1 MTPSETVAGQTTD
14 VRTYYDRPVLKEP
27 VWRWYIP
34 AYFFFGGLAGASSM
48 MALAATIVG
57 NRDLARRARLAAL
70 VSVATGTGFLVADLG
85 RPSRFYNML
94 RVAKVTSPMSV
105 GSWLLAGY
113 GPATAVAAASDMF
126 GVASGVGLAAD
137 AVAGVLGAG
146 VATYTGV
153 LVADTAIPAWHEARR
168 ELPFLFAS
176 GAAASAG
183 AIGAALSSDDSA
195 LPARRLAVTA
205 AIAELVLAEELS
217 RRLGEVGEPY
227 RQGRAGR
234 LAKAEK
240 AVTGVGVV
248 LLGPLGRRR
257 GPRVAGGALIAA
269 GALLGRFAVWQA
281 GHQSAKEPKYV
292 IGPQRRTSEGGT
304 GDGPASDGRATGAA
318 RTDVG
323 ARDSRR

>member
-1 MTPSETVAGQTTD
+1 MTPSGTVAGETTH

-34 AYFFFGGLAGASSM
+34 AYFFSGGLAGASSM
-48 MALAATIVG
+48 LALGATLVG
-57 NRDLARRARLAAL
+57 DRDLARRARLAAL
-70 VSVATGTGFLVADLG
+70 GSVATGAGFLVADLG

-113 GPATAVAAASDMF
+113 GPAAALAAASDLS
-126 GVASGVGLAAD
+126 GVAPGVGLAAD

-146 VATYTGV
+146 VSTYTGL
-153 LVADTAIPAWHEARR
+153 LVADTAIPAWHEARL

-205 AIAELVLAEELS
+205 AIAELALAEELS
-217 RRLGEVGEPY
+217 RRLGELGKPY
-227 RQGRAGR
+227 RQGPAGR

-240 AVTGVGVV
+240 AVTGAGVV

-257 GPRVAGGALIAA
+257 GPRVAGGVLIAA
-269 GALLGRFAVWQA
+269 GALLDRFTVWQA
-281 GHQSAKEPKYV
+281 GRQSAREPKDV
-292 IGPQRRTSEGGT
+292 IGPQRRTS
-304 GDGPASDGRATGAA
+304 DGRTIQGVSA
-318 RTDVG
+318 RTAG
-323 ARDSRR
+323 TAG

>member
-1 MTPSETVAGQTTD
+1 MTPSGTVAGETTH

-34 AYFFFGGLAGASSM
+34 AYFFSGGLAGASSM
-48 MALAATIVG
+48 LALGATLVG
-57 NRDLARRARLAAL
+57 DRDLARRARLAAL
-70 VSVATGTGFLVADLG
+70 GSVATGAGFLVADLG

-113 GPATAVAAASDMF
+113 GPAAALAAASDLS
-126 GVASGVGLAAD
+126 GVAPGVGLAAD

-146 VATYTGV
+146 VSTYTGL
-153 LVADTAIPAWHEARR
+153 LVADTAIPAWHEARH

-183 AIGAALSSDDSA
+183 AIGAALSSDHSA

-205 AIAELVLAEELS
+205 AIAELALAEELS
-217 RRLGEVGEPY
+217 RRLGEVGKPY
-227 RQGRAGR
+227 RQGSAGR

-257 GPRVAGGALIAA
+257 GPRVAGGVLIAA
-269 GALLGRFAVWQA
+269 GALLDRFTVWQA
-281 GHQSAKEPKYV
+281 GRQSAREPKDV
-292 IGPQRRTSEGGT
+292 IGPQRR
-304 GDGPASDGRATGAA
+304 ASDGRTIQGVSA
-318 RTDVG
+318 RTAG
-323 ARDSRR
+323 TAG

>member
-1 MTPSETVAGQTTD
+1 MTPSGTVAGETTH

-34 AYFFFGGLAGASSM
+34 AYFFSGGLAGASSM
-48 MALAATIVG
+48 LALGATLVG
-57 NRDLARRARLAAL
+57 DRDLARRARLAAL
-70 VSVATGTGFLVADLG
+70 GSVATGAGFLVADLG

-113 GPATAVAAASDMF
+113 GPAAALAAASDLS
-126 GVASGVGLAAD
+126 GVAPGVGLAAD

-146 VATYTGV
+146 VSTYTGL
-153 LVADTAIPAWHEARR
+153 LVADTAIPAWHEARH

-205 AIAELVLAEELS
+205 AIAELALAEELS
-217 RRLGEVGEPY
+217 RRLGEVGKPY
-227 RQGRAGR
+227 RQGSAGR

-240 AVTGVGVV
+240 AVTGAGVV

-257 GPRVAGGALIAA
+257 GPRVAGGVLIAA
-269 GALLGRFAVWQA
+269 GALLDRFTVWQA
-281 GHQSAKEPKYV
+281 GRQSAREPKDV
-292 IGPQRRTSEGGT
+292 IGPQRR
-304 GDGPASDGRATGAA
+304 ASDGRTIQGVSA
-318 RTDVG
+318 RTAG
-323 ARDSRR
+323 TAG

>member
-1 MTPSETVAGQTTD
+1 MTPSGTVAGETTH

-34 AYFFFGGLAGASSM
+34 AYFFSGGLAGASSM
-48 MALAATIVG
+48 LALGATLVG
-57 NRDLARRARLAAL
+57 DRDLARRARLAAL
-70 VSVATGTGFLVADLG
+70 GSVATGAGFLVADLG

-105 GSWLLAGY
+105 GSWLLVGY
-113 GPATAVAAASDMF
+113 GPATALAAASDLS
-126 GVASGVGLAAD
+126 GVAPGVGLAAD

-146 VATYTGV
+146 VSTYTGL
-153 LVADTAIPAWHEARR
+153 LVADTAIPAWHEARH

-205 AIAELVLAEELS
+205 AIAELALAEELS
-217 RRLGEVGEPY
+217 RRLGELGKPY
-227 RQGRAGR
+227 RQGPAGR

-257 GPRVAGGALIAA
+257 GPRVAGGVLIAA
-269 GALLGRFAVWQA
+269 GALLDRFTVWQA
-281 GHQSAKEPKYV
+281 GRQSAREPKDV
-292 IGPQRRTSEGGT
+292 IGPQRR
-304 GDGPASDGRATGAA
+304 ASDGRTIQGVSA
-318 RTDVG
+318 RTAG
-323 ARDSRR
+323 TAG

>member
-1 MTPSETVAGQTTD
+1 M
-14 VRTYYDRPVLKEP
+14 
-27 VWRWYIP
+27 
-34 AYFFFGGLAGASSM
+34 
-48 MALAATIVG
+48 
-57 NRDLARRARLAAL
+57 
-70 VSVATGTGFLVADLG
+70 ATGAGFLVADLG

-113 GPATAVAAASDMF
+113 GPATAIAAASDIL
-126 GVASGVGLAAD
+126 GVAPGVGLAAD
-137 AVAGVLGAG
+137 VAAGVLGAG
-146 VATYTGV
+146 VSTYTGV
-153 LVADTAIPAWHEARR
+153 LVADTAIPGWHEARH

-183 AIGAALSSDDSA
+183 AIGAALSSDDSS

-205 AIAELVLAEELS
+205 AIAELALAEEVS
-217 RRLGEVGEPY
+217 RRLGELGKPY
-227 RQGRAGR
+227 RQGPAGR

-269 GALLGRFAVWQA
+269 GALLGRFTVWQA
-281 GHQSAKEPKYV
+281 GRQSAREPKDV
-292 IGPQRRTSEGGT
+292 IGPQRRASEGRIN
-304 GDGPASDGRATGAA
+304 DGQVSDDRDRDGRASEGVPPITTG
-318 RTDVG
+318 TG
-323 ARDSRR
+323 